1 MIVPPTP
8 WVGLELSA
16 KGRRQHVVL
25 VGDVGIKKPARV
37 DKDRGQKRVFFL
49 FLARG
54 EIHRKP
60 VLSIVL
66 GLSESP
72 DMSNS
77 DLGNS

>member
-25 VGDVGIKKPARV
+25 VGDVGRKKPRRV
-37 DKDRGQKRVFFL
+37 DKDRGEKRVFFL

-54 EIHRKP
+54 EIGKP
-60 VLSIVL
+60 ILSIVL
-66 GLSESP
+66 GLGESP
-72 DMSNS
+72 DNF
-77 DLGNS
+77 